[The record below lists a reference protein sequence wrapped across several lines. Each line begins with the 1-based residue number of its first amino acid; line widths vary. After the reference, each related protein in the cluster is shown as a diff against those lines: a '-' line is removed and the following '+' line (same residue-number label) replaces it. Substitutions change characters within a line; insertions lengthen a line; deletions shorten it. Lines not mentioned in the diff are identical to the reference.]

1 VRAIAERPSPFAIT
15 SRGSTRVQLS
25 APARSIR
32 AAIYTR
38 QSVEDRTA
46 SGFTSPQ
53 AQKESALAYIA
64 AMRSEGWQAI
74 DTDYTDSGF
83 SGGTMERPAL
93 KRLLTDIENGL
104 VDVVIVYRLDRMS
117 RSLLDFL
124 SLLRFFEQHNVSF
137 VSVTEQLNTA
147 TSAGRLMTSI
157 IGGFAEYERSII
169 SERTSD
175 KMSAARRKGKWCG
188 GPAILGYRVD
198 REKKQLVVE
207 PDEAQQVKAIFD
219 LYLEHHAM
227 LPVVTELNRRGWTT
241 KSITYVNGTHKEG
254 VPWNKARLY
263 DILTNITYSGQV
275 EHKGQVY
282 PGEHPAIIDKKTFR
296 RVQALLRENQS
307 GKSPTSRNKHQALLK
322 GLLRCGHCGSAMVHT
337 YAKKGNRL
345 YRYYACNTRM
355 KQGRDACPTP
365 NLPAQEIE
373 DFVVEQIRKL
383 AKDPELVRQVIA
395 EASKQQ
401 RALIPKLE
409 SERKRLSKD
418 KQAKGEE
425 IRRLVDAMAAG
436 KRSSAIAERLT
447 ELEAVVARIEGRVR
461 EIDTQLASLADQ
473 AIDPEDVAR
482 KLAEFDGVW
491 GVMHSA
497 EQAQLI
503 QSMISSIAC
512 HESGEIQ
519 IALSGSPAV

>member
-1 VRAIAERPSPFAIT
+1 MNPVLGPLRK
-15 SRGSTRVQLS
+15 SRRGLSRVEIP
-25 APARSIR
+25 APARTVR
-32 AAIYTR
+32 VAIYSR

-93 KRLLTDIENGL
+93 KRLLTDIENGR

-124 SLLRFFEQHNVSF
+124 SLLRFFEQYNVSF

-188 GPAILGYRVD
+188 GPAILGYTVD
-198 REKKQLVVE
+198 RERKRLVIDPE
-207 PDEAQQVKAIFD
+207 EAAQVKAIFD
-219 LYLEHHAM
+219 LYLEHRSM

-241 KSITYVNGTHKEG
+241 KSITYANGTHKEG

-275 EHKGQVY
+275 EHKGQIY
-282 PGEHPAIIDKKTFR
+282 PGEHQAIVDKKTFR
-296 RVQALLRENQS
+296 RVQALLRENQN
-307 GKSPTSRNKHQALLK
+307 GKSPTSRNKHAALLK
-322 GLLRCGHCGSAMVHT
+322 GLLKCGHCGSAMVHT

-345 YRYYACNTRM
+345 YRYYACNTRL

-383 AKDPELVRQVIA
+383 ARDPELVRQVFA
-395 EASKQQ
+395 EASRQQ
-401 RALIPKLE
+401 KAMIPKLE

-436 KRSSAIAERLT
+436 KRSSAVAERLT
-447 ELEAVVARIEGRVR
+447 ELEGVIAKIEERVR
-461 EIDTQLASLADQ
+461 EIDAQLASLSEQ
-473 AIDPEDVAR
+473 AIDPDDVAK
-482 KLAEFDGVW
+482 KLAEFEGVW
-491 GVMHSA
+491 AVLHPP
-497 EQAQLI
+497 EQLHLVRCLI
-503 QSMISSIAC
+503 GAVSYCANDK
-512 HESGEIQ
+512 IQ
-519 IALSGSPAV
+519 ITLSR